1 MRSATTGLLWHWA
14 TLPRRGGALRLTLTT
29 HHALSFGSSYPHSIS
44 RSHIH
49 AYTGMLAHW
58 AHPRSL
64 RRGLPDRPLRRS
76 LKHTPRRSGPSTL
89 TPSSVAAPLR
99 LTRAAPSGQRA
110 LDCASTHR
118 VAVAIHAHSL
128 DPSGSQS
135 LAQVRYQ
142 HGYARARGEHE
153 ALGRV
158 SAASEE
164 GALGEQLLGERGC
177 CALSLE
183 DSTRVNT

>member
-1 MRSATTGLLWHWA
+1 MSATLGYKAIVRAHRHLADGCEALPLGYCGTGLRYHDGEEHSGSHS
-14 TLPRRGGALRLTLTT
+14 PLTT
-29 HHALSFGSSYPHSIS
+29 LSP
-44 RSHIH
+44 
-49 AYTGMLAHW
+49 
-58 AHPRSL
+58 
-64 RRGLPDRPLRRS
+64 
-76 LKHTPRRSGPSTL
+76 SGARTL
-89 TPSSVAAPLR
+89 TPSVVRTSTRTLACWHTGLIHALSVEASRIGLSVGR
-99 LTRAAPSGQRA
+99 S
-110 LDCASTHR
+110 STHR